1 MSRIQIVV
9 ASRHGGT
16 TGIAD
21 RIAQVLRS
29 EGNEVVVADAARR
42 PDPDGLRRVRR
53 RQRRLHGQL
62 AQGGH
67 RVPRSAPGDARD
79 PSRSGCSAAGPFPAR
94 PRRRDTA
101 DPLELALGPTE
112 GPGSGGHRRIAALAA
127 AVSAR
132 DHRVF
137 LGAYDPSD
145 PPKSVPER
153 IVRLLPSASKTLPT
167 GDFRDWDAIEAWAR
181 AVASGLAAE
190 VPVG

>member
-29 EGNEVVVADAARR
+29 EGSEVVVADAARR
-42 PDPDGLRRVRR
+42 PDPDGFDAYVVGSGVYMGSWLKEGIEFLDRHQATLR
-53 RQRRLHGQL
+53 
-62 AQGGH
+62 
-67 RVPRSAPGDARD
+67 
-79 PSRSGCSAAGPFPAR
+79 AR
-94 PRRRDTA
+94 PVWLFSSGPLPGSSKATDTP
-101 DPLELALGPTE
+101 DPLELALGPSE

-127 AVSAR
+127 AIGAR

-145 PPKSVPER
+145 PPKSLPER
-153 IVRLLPSASKTLPT
+153 VVRLLPSASRILPT

-181 AVASGLAAE
+181 EIANGLTAE